1 MALVITG
8 ANGFVGNRLAS
19 HLTRQGFEVLA
30 LARGNDPLPL
40 LHRAKAVVHLA
51 ARVHVVNEQSANS
64 LADYRQ
70 VNVIATTNL
79 ARQAASAGVARFVFI
94 SSIKVNG
101 EHTPLGRAFTEQD
114 APSPKDVYGQSKHE
128 AEIALREVA
137 TETGIEVV
145 IIRPPLVYG
154 PGVKSN
160 FAFLMQAVIKG
171 WPLPFGAI
179 SNARSLVGIDNLVD
193 FVHCCITHAEAANET
208 FLVSDG
214 NDLSIAQLIK
224 EIALAAGVKPWLW
237 SFPPSILEFGACLVG
252 RRQAM
257 QRLCGNLQV
266 DTTKART
273 LLGWLPPVPLQ
284 DGLKRTV
291 ANV

>member
-1 MALVITG
+1 MALVVTG
-8 ANGFVGNRLAS
+8 ANGFVGNRLVS

-30 LARGNDPLPL
+30 LARGGDPLPL
-40 LHRAKAVVHLA
+40 LHRANVVVHLA
-51 ARVHVVNEQSANS
+51 ARVHRVNEHSTKT

-79 ARQAASAGVARFVFI
+79 ARQAAQAGVARFVFI

-101 EHTPLGRAFTEQD
+101 ESTPMGRAFTELD
-114 APSPKDVYGQSKHE
+114 APSPKDAYGQSKYE
-128 AEIALREVA
+128 PEIALREVA
-137 TETGIEVV
+137 NETGIEVV

-160 FAFLMQAVIKG
+160 FTSLMQAVIKG

-179 SNARSLVGIDNLVD
+179 SNVRSLVGIDNLVD
-193 FVHCCITHAEAANET
+193 FVHCCMTHVAAANET

-214 NDLSIAQLIK
+214 NDVSTAQLIK

-237 SFPPSILEFGACLVG
+237 SIPPSVLEFGASLVG
-252 RRQAM
+252 KQQAM
-257 QRLCGNLQV
+257 QRLCCNLQV
-266 DTTKART
+266 DATKARI
-273 LLGWLPPVPLQ
+273 LLGWRPPVPLQ
-284 DGLKRTV
+284 VGLKKTV
-291 ANV
+291 VNV

>member
-70 VNVIATTNL
+70 VNVITTTNL

-101 EHTPLGRAFTEQD
+101 EHTALGRAFTEQD
-114 APSPKDVYGQSKHE
+114 APSPKDAYGQSKHE
-128 AEIALREVA
+128 AEIALRKVA

-160 FAFLMQAVIKG
+160 FALLMQAVIKG

-214 NDLSIAQLIK
+214 NDLSIAQLIN

-237 SFPPSILEFGACLVG
+237 SISPSILEFGACLVG

-273 LLGWLPPVPLQ
+273 VLGWLPPVPLQ